1 MFKTHITF
9 SARSRLTRTHG
20 LFMLAVFLLSI
31 IVVPGDDAFAQQQS
45 GCFAGRD
52 YLGYPA
58 KAFVN
63 VERYGDWFQIHGQIY
78 SSGTNT
84 AYRFSV
90 DGHSGAGR
98 LYQRHEYESG
108 AIYMDILN
116 LTETEFLFELES
128 YGKFL
133 FKRTQCR

>member
-1 MFKTHITF
+1 MF
-9 SARSRLTRTHG
+9 AAL
-20 LFMLAVFLLSI
+20 LLSI
-31 IVVPGDDAFAQQQS
+31 AVPNSNALAQQQS
-45 GCFAGRD
+45 GCFAGQD

-63 VERYGDWFQIHGQIY
+63 VERYGDWFQIYGQIY

-84 AYRFSV
+84 MYRFSV

-108 AIYMDILN
+108 AVYMDILN
-116 LTETEFLFELES
+116 LTENEFVFELES
-128 YGKFL
+128 YGRFL
-133 FKRTQCR
+133 FERTQCR